1 MGYQR
6 RVHGER
12 ASEES
17 TKQDRLLRTMVPHA
31 EEVIWACVKGN
42 NAFLHKSKQGGNKV
56 QFSSEP
62 TNLYNLN
69 TFKFSGLA
77 NAKSVGIASGADGAV
92 VTKSR
97 PNNSSKPSAGVN
109 KYTTKRNAR
118 KAMASIEKQLDG
130 WRSDLVV
137 AAKAHMSVVQKG
149 LRIKKK
155 ASA

>member
-1 MGYQR
+1 MGRGRER
-6 RVHGER
+6 RRGR
-12 ASEES
+12 G
-17 TKQDRLLRTMVPHA
+17 LPRTMVAHA

-56 QFSSEP
+56 QFSSDP

-77 NAKSVGIASGADGAV
+77 NA
-92 VTKSR
+92 
-97 PNNSSKPSAGVN
+97 NNSSKPSAGVN

-118 KAMASIEKQLDG
+118 KAMASIEKQLDD

-137 AAKAHMSVVQKG
+137 AAKARMSVVQKG

>member
-1 MGYQR
+1 
-6 RVHGER
+6 
-12 ASEES
+12 
-17 TKQDRLLRTMVPHA
+17 MVAVA
-31 EEVIWACVKGN
+31 EDVVWACVKGN

-62 TNLYNLN
+62 NNLYNLN

-77 NAKSVGIASGADGAV
+77 NAKSVGVALGADGAV

-97 PNNSSKPSAGVN
+97 PNNSSKPSAGVH
-109 KYTTKRNAR
+109 KYITKRNAR
-118 KAMASIEKQLDG
+118 KAMSSIEKQLDG

-137 AAKAHMSVVQKG
+137 AAKARMSVVQKG

>member
-17 TKQDRLLRTMVPHA
+17 TKQDRLLRTMVAHA
-31 EEVIWACVKGN
+31 EEVIWACVKGD
-42 NAFLHKSKQGGNKV
+42 NAFLHKTKQGGNKV

-77 NAKSVGIASGADGAV
+77 NTKSVGIASGADGAG

-97 PNNSSKPSAGVN
+97 PNNPSKPAAGVY

-118 KAMASIEKQLDG
+118 KSMASIEKQLDG

-137 AAKAHMSVVQKG
+137 AAKARMSVVQKG

-155 ASA
+155 A

>member
-1 MGYQR
+1 MGRGRAR
-6 RVHGER
+6 RRGR
-12 ASEES
+12 GLS
-17 TKQDRLLRTMVPHA
+17 RTMVAHA

-56 QFSSEP
+56 QFSSDP
-62 TNLYNLN
+62 NNLYNLN

-77 NAKSVGIASGADGAV
+77 NAKSVGVASGADGAV

-97 PNNSSKPSAGVN
+97 PNNLSKPSAGVN

-137 AAKAHMSVVQKG
+137 AAKARMSVVQKG
-149 LRIKKK
+149 SALRRRP
-155 ASA
+155 

>member
-1 MGYQR
+1 
-6 RVHGER
+6 
-12 ASEES
+12 
-17 TKQDRLLRTMVPHA
+17 MVA
-31 EEVIWACVKGN
+31 VSEEVIWGCVKGN
-42 NAFLHKSKQGGNKV
+42 NAFLHKAKQGGNKV

-62 TNLYNLN
+62 NNLYNLN

-118 KAMASIEKQLDG
+118 KAMASIEKQLSG
-130 WRSDLVV
+130 FRSDLVV
-137 AAKAHMSVVQKG
+137 AAKARMSVVQKG
-149 LRIKKK
+149 LRIKK

>member
-1 MGYQR
+1 M
-6 RVHGER
+6 
-12 ASEES
+12 
-17 TKQDRLLRTMVPHA
+17 
-31 EEVIWACVKGN
+31 
-42 NAFLHKSKQGGNKV
+42 

-77 NAKSVGIASGADGAV
+77 NTKSVGIASGADGAV

-137 AAKAHMSVVQKG
+137 AAKARMSVVQKG

-155 ASA
+155 A

>member
-1 MGYQR
+1 MG
-6 RVHGER
+6 
-12 ASEES
+12 
-17 TKQDRLLRTMVPHA
+17 
-31 EEVIWACVKGN
+31 
-42 NAFLHKSKQGGNKV
+42 HKRKQGGNKV

-77 NAKSVGIASGADGAV
+77 NAKSVGIASGADGA
-92 VTKSR
+92 
-97 PNNSSKPSAGVN
+97 AGVN

-137 AAKAHMSVVQKG
+137 AAKARMSVVQKG